1 MKGNIYTLSYA
12 AILSTVCALL
22 LAGAASFTR
31 PYQEAN
37 KEAEETL
44 NILTALKVPLGE
56 KVSSMELGEI
66 YEANI
71 KVQEQGKIT
80 LYVYSPADAGGK
92 TEAVVVRFEGPALWG
107 PVKGFLALEA
117 DMRTI
122 RGITFYEQ
130 EETPGLGGEIVAD
143 WFRKQFEGKSILD
156 ADGKPGIIIKGKG
169 ATAQNQVDAISG
181 ATMTCDKIQ
190 EMINKTIDALTAATK

>member
-1 MKGNIYTLSYA
+1 MKGNFYTLSYA
-12 AILSTVCALL
+12 GILSTVCALL
-22 LAGAASFTR
+22 LAATASFTR

-56 KVSSMELGEI
+56 KVSAMALREI
-66 YEANI
+66 YEENV
-71 KVQEQGKIT
+71 KKQEQGEIT
-80 LYVYSPADAGGK
+80 LYVYSPADADGE
-92 TEAVVVRFEGPALWG
+92 TEAVVVRFEGSALWG
-107 PVKGFLALEA
+107 PVKGFLALES

-130 EETPGLGGEIVAD
+130 EETPGLGGEIVTD
-143 WFRKQFEGKSILD
+143 WFRQQFEGKSILD

-181 ATMTCDKIQ
+181 ATMTCDKVQ
-190 EMINKTIDALTAATK
+190 EMINKTIETLTAATK

>member
-22 LAGAASFTR
+22 LAGAASFTG

-37 KEAEETL
+37 KKAEETL
-44 NILTALKVPLGE
+44 NILTALKVPLDE
-56 KVSSMELGEI
+56 KVSAAELGEI
-66 YEANI
+66 YEANVTE
-71 KVQEQGKIT
+71 KQQGEIT
-80 LYVYSPADAGGK
+80 LYIYSPADAGGK
-92 TEAVVVRFEGPALWG
+92 TEGVVVRFEGPALWG
-107 PVKGFLALEA
+107 PVKGFLALES

-130 EETPGLGGEIVAD
+130 EETPGLGGEIVTD

-156 ADGKPGIIIKGKG
+156 AGGKPGIIIKGKG
-169 ATAQNQVDAISG
+169 ATAPNQVDAISG
-181 ATMTCDKIQ
+181 ATMTCDKVQ
-190 EMINKTIDALTAATK
+190 EMINKTIDAITGAS